1 MFNQTH
7 VKSIASNQRLYQRK
21 HMFDPRG
28 LQKFQIYKKQFVHGT
43 FFMKFFKIL
52 KTEYL
57 KWAMADKLDAAIQY
71 NYDDDG
77 DDNAG
82 KLQQSYA

>member
-1 MFNQTH
+1 MFSQTH
-7 VKSIASNQRLYQRK
+7 VKSIASNQRLYQK
-21 HMFDPRG
+21 KIYVWPEG
-28 LQKFQIYKKQFVHGT
+28 VTKIPNIQKKIVHAT

>member
-1 MFNQTH
+1 
-7 VKSIASNQRLYQRK
+7 
-21 HMFDPRG
+21 MFDPRG
-28 LQKFQIYKKQFVHGT
+28 LQKFQIYEKKNFVHAT
-43 FFMKFFKIL
+43 FFMKFFKLL

-77 DDNAG
+77 YDNAG